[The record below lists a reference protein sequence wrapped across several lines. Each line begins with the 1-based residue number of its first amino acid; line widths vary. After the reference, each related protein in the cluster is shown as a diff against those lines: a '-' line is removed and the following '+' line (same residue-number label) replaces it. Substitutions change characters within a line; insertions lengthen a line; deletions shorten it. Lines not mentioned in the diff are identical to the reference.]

1 MLDLVCLTSQFMIIF
16 TLSRFTRSSVLW
28 LNWQPWNYLWFLWF
42 WLWPF
47 KRSFVVREY
56 NSKQVNLKRKKPPPF
71 QFWVACHLLL
81 VSMCVYFSCGWV
93 SYKVQFGVRVCL
105 TSIQVTCGGWV
116 VQVRGTGE
124 RSSKKK
130 EAQVL
135 PSRCS
140 QPWSWGVGGWGVNGP
155 CFQRTLA

>member
-71 QFWVACHLLL
+71 QFWVACRLLL

-105 TSIQVTCGGWV
+105 TSIQVTGGGWV
-116 VQVRGTGE
+116 GQVRGAP
-124 RSSKKK
+124 RRRRLRFCPADAHS
-130 EAQVL
+130 
-135 PSRCS
+135 P
-140 QPWSWGVGGWGVNGP
+140 GVGEWGAEEWMVLVFRGP
-155 CFQRTLA
+155 WHSHT